1 MKNNRNKSAFDKL
14 YLIQPEMYNRIVPRL
29 NEVEK
34 QELNDINEKNAPS
47 EENRNDETFE
57 QKNDDVEEMD
67 NNVEQVKNA
76 PDLTPKV
83 EEPIIDNPTIP
94 VVEKTPE
101 KTFEKGVKKFPCEIC
116 VDKKF
121 TTIQSL
127 KRHTKTFHRK
137 KHSIKETQVNP
148 EVNSEVVKRRKK
160 VKFYPE
166 VNPEVNPEVVK
177 PFITGGKAPYI
188 ESDIDFRRRYN
199 LPKKKTLKRKFQH
212 NPGEFHFVRD
222 NLAFSKDEPVI
233 KLPKRDTVN
242 WSKIPTRAKVKRKFS
257 AKSQMPYASEN
268 KSSKR
273 KFDDVIDDFERD
285 ERLADEPVEKLPK
298 YNWLEH

>member
-83 EEPIIDNPTIP
+83 EEPIIDNPTIS

-101 KTFEKGVKKFPCEIC
+101 KTSEKGVKKFPCEIC

-148 EVNSEVVKRRKK
+148 EVNPEVVKRRKK

-166 VNPEVNPEVVK
+166 VNPEVNQ
-177 PFITGGKAPYI
+177 
-188 ESDIDFRRRYN
+188 
-199 LPKKKTLKRKFQH
+199 KKTLKRKFQH
-212 NPGEFHFVRD
+212 NPGEFHLVRD
-222 NLAFSKDEPVI
+222 NLAFSKDEPAI
-233 KLPKRDTVN
+233 KLPKRDTIN

-257 AKSQMPYASEN
+257 AKSRMPYASEN

-285 ERLADEPVEKLPK
+285 ERLADEPVEKIPK

>member
-57 QKNDDVEEMD
+57 QKNDDVEEMN

-101 KTFEKGVKKFPCEIC
+101 KTSEKGVKKFPCEIC

-166 VNPEVNPEVVK
+166 VNPEVNQ
-177 PFITGGKAPYI
+177 
-188 ESDIDFRRRYN
+188 
-199 LPKKKTLKRKFQH
+199 KKNLKRKFQH

>member
-57 QKNDDVEEMD
+57 QKNDDVEEMN

-83 EEPIIDNPTIP
+83 EEPIIDNPTIS

-101 KTFEKGVKKFPCEIC
+101 KTSEKGVKKFPCEIC

-166 VNPEVNPEVVK
+166 VNPEVNQ
-177 PFITGGKAPYI
+177 
-188 ESDIDFRRRYN
+188 
-199 LPKKKTLKRKFQH
+199 KKNLKRKFQH

>member
-166 VNPEVNPEVVK
+166 VNPEVNQ
-177 PFITGGKAPYI
+177 
-188 ESDIDFRRRYN
+188 
-199 LPKKKTLKRKFQH
+199 KKNLKRKFQH

>member
-47 EENRNDETFE
+47 EENQNDETFE

-101 KTFEKGVKKFPCEIC
+101 KTSEKGVKKFPCEIC

-166 VNPEVNPEVVK
+166 VNPEVNQ
-177 PFITGGKAPYI
+177 
-188 ESDIDFRRRYN
+188 
-199 LPKKKTLKRKFQH
+199 KKTLKRKFQH

>member
-160 VKFYPE
+160 VKFYP
-166 VNPEVNPEVVK
+166 
-177 PFITGGKAPYI
+177 
-188 ESDIDFRRRYN
+188 
-199 LPKKKTLKRKFQH
+199 
-212 NPGEFHFVRD
+212 
-222 NLAFSKDEPVI
+222 
-233 KLPKRDTVN
+233 
-242 WSKIPTRAKVKRKFS
+242 
-257 AKSQMPYASEN
+257 
-268 KSSKR
+268 
-273 KFDDVIDDFERD
+273 
-285 ERLADEPVEKLPK
+285 
-298 YNWLEH
+298 

>member
-57 QKNDDVEEMD
+57 QKNDDVEEMN

-83 EEPIIDNPTIP
+83 EEPIIDNPTIS

-101 KTFEKGVKKFPCEIC
+101 KTSEKGVKKFPCEIC

-148 EVNSEVVKRRKK
+148 EVNPEVVKRRKK

-166 VNPEVNPEVVK
+166 VNPEVNQ
-177 PFITGGKAPYI
+177 
-188 ESDIDFRRRYN
+188 
-199 LPKKKTLKRKFQH
+199 KKTLKRKFQH

>member
-83 EEPIIDNPTIP
+83 EEPIIDNPAIS

-101 KTFEKGVKKFPCEIC
+101 KTSEKGVKKFPCEIC

-166 VNPEVNPEVVK
+166 VNPEVNQ
-177 PFITGGKAPYI
+177 
-188 ESDIDFRRRYN
+188 
-199 LPKKKTLKRKFQH
+199 KKTLKRKFQH

>member
-83 EEPIIDNPTIP
+83 EEPIIDNPTIS

-101 KTFEKGVKKFPCEIC
+101 KTSEKGVKKFPCEIC

-166 VNPEVNPEVVK
+166 VNPEVNQ
-177 PFITGGKAPYI
+177 
-188 ESDIDFRRRYN
+188 
-199 LPKKKTLKRKFQH
+199 KKTLKRKFQH

>member
-94 VVEKTPE
+94 VVEKTP
-101 KTFEKGVKKFPCEIC
+101 KKR
-116 VDKKF
+116 
-121 TTIQSL
+121 L
-127 KRHTKTFHRK
+127 KRGLKNSPVK
-137 KHSIKETQVNP
+137 YVLIKNLLQ
-148 EVNSEVVKRRKK
+148 
-160 VKFYPE
+160 Y
-166 VNPEVNPEVVK
+166 
-177 PFITGGKAPYI
+177 KA
-188 ESDIDFRRRYN
+188 
-199 LPKKKTLKRKFQH
+199 
-212 NPGEFHFVRD
+212 
-222 NLAFSKDEPVI
+222 
-233 KLPKRDTVN
+233 
-242 WSKIPTRAKVKRKFS
+242 
-257 AKSQMPYASEN
+257 
-268 KSSKR
+268 
-273 KFDDVIDDFERD
+273 
-285 ERLADEPVEKLPK
+285 
-298 YNWLEH
+298 